1 MFYYDIL
8 DKLYRTNVR
17 YLIVGGLAV
26 NLHGVPRVTQDIDL
40 IISTDLQNVEILCNC
55 LKELGYVPRLPEN
68 PLDIAQ
74 KDIRKEW
81 IEKRNLKAFSFYH
94 QKDNYKV
101 IDIVLD
107 SPLDFEKAFLQK
119 TSIKVRDIT
128 IYTAGISD
136 LIKMKQAAGRPQD
149 ISDIQMLK
157 ESQDIG
163 DSQK

>member
-74 KDIRKEW
+74 KDVRKEW

>member
-8 DKLYRTNVR
+8 EKLYHANIR

-40 IISTDLQNVEILCNC
+40 IISTDRENVEKLCNL
-55 LKELGYVPRLPEN
+55 LKELGYTPRLPEN
-68 PLDIAQ
+68 PLGIAQ
-74 KDIRKEW
+74 EAVRKEW

-107 SPLDFEKAFLQK
+107 SPLDFEKAFEQK
-119 TSIKVRDIT
+119 TCIAVRDIT
-128 IYTAGISD
+128 IYTVSING
-136 LIKMKQAAGRPQD
+136 LMQMKQAAGRPQD
-149 ISDIQMLK
+149 TSDVQMLK
-157 ESQDIG
+157 ESQNME
-163 DSQK
+163 DSGA